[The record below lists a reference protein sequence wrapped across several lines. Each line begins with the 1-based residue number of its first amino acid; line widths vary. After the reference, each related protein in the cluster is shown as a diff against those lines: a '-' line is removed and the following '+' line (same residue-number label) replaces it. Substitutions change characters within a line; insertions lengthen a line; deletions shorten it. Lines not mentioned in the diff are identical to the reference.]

1 MKRKRVLI
9 AKMGMDGHDVG
20 IKVIARL
27 LRDNGHEVIYLG
39 PYQTPEMVV
48 KTAAQEA
55 VDIIAIGSHSGE
67 YNFFMPS
74 LVQMLHNQGIRED
87 IKVILGGLI
96 SQEDIEK
103 VKKLGV
109 DGIFPIGTTLGE
121 IINFTGKN

>member
-48 KTAAQEA
+48 KTAVQEA

-67 YNFFMPS
+67 YNFFMPYMMQI
-74 LVQMLHNQGIRED
+74 LRNQGIEED
-87 IKVILGGLI
+87 VKVILGGLI
-96 SQEDIEK
+96 SKEDISKFKE
-103 VKKLGV
+103 LGV
-109 DGIFPIGTTLGE
+109 DWIFPIGASLNE
-121 IINFTGKN
+121 IIDYVEKT